1 MKLSKKQFKQDFE
14 ERLTSKFA
22 TDLTKAGYQEIYDA
36 LASVVKHYYANIWVA
51 DNQYKDETG
60 KKQAYYFSIEF
71 LPGKMLKSNLLNL
84 GILNTVREGLN
95 DFGIELDEVA

>member
-1 MKLSKKQFKQDFE
+1 MILKKERRVKLSKKQFKQDFE

-36 LASVVKHYYANIWVA
+36 LASVVKHYYANIWVS

-60 KKQAYYFSIEF
+60 KKKAYYFSIEF
-71 LPGKMLKSNLLNL
+71 YRGKCLNPIYL
-84 GILNTVREGLN
+84 I
-95 DFGIELDEVA
+95 

>member
-60 KKQAYYFSIEF
+60 KNKHIIFR
-71 LPGKMLKSNLLNL
+71 LNFYQEKC
-84 GILNTVREGLN
+84 LNQIYLTWV
-95 DFGIELDEVA
+95 F